1 MDDIVESGKPPT
13 SPKPPRLNEPY
24 DEVVLERRRSLLQHV
39 VALALVAIAVSTSII
54 AWETHQERVARV
66 ESRIADC
73 EREIKALE
81 ESMGKA
87 GFYDDPVASRPVI
100 DRHQAL
106 MWEVGDRMA
115 EWEALLEA
123 APPAP

>member
-1 MDDIVESGKPPT
+1 VAAPAGASGAAAGRTATATRTPAATTAPAAVPAPDRDERK
-13 SPKPPRLNEPY
+13 RLEA
-24 DEVVLERRRSLLQHV
+24 EQRRLRR
-39 VALALVAIAVSTSII
+39 